1 MIEKTLPSDSLKNR
15 RQTLRDRRRSRA
27 AGAVG
32 RFLAVGSLAAGLAW
46 VMVSPYWTIRSARQ
60 VEVEGESLLDERAIR
75 DSLGL
80 SYPLSIWEIPTDRL
94 QAKLETDPAIKS
106 ARVERQLFPPRM
118 RVEIRERQPVARAN
132 ARDGQGFLD
141 AEGTFIAK
149 RYYDRPPGADRLVGP
164 AAIGYDEQYR
174 DSWQQLY
181 PFLANLPV
189 KITAIDWRDPGNL
202 VLTTDL
208 GKVYFGRHDDR
219 LAEKLTAL
227 VQARQ
232 LSSKI
237 PLDRILY
244 LDLGEPNAPTVQV
257 KPKPA
262 PAKDKPAPEAPGA
275 PR

>member
-15 RQTLRDRRRSRA
+15 RQALRDRRRSRA

-32 RFLAVGSLAAGLAW
+32 RFLAVGALAAGLAW
-46 VMVSPYWTIRSARQ
+46 VMVSPYWTLRSERQ
-60 VEVEGESLLDERAIR
+60 VEVEGENLLGERAIR

-80 SYPLSIWEIPTDRL
+80 SYPLSLWEIPTDRL
-94 QAKLETDPAIKS
+94 QEKLQTNPAIKS
-106 ARVERQLFPPRM
+106 ARIERQLFPPGM

-132 ARDGQGFLD
+132 SRNGQGYLD

-149 RYYDRPPGADRLVGP
+149 RYYDRPIDPALLVGP
-164 AAIGYDEQYR
+164 EAIGYQEQYR
-174 DSWQQLY
+174 DSWRKLY

-189 KITAIDWRDPGNL
+189 KVTVIDWRDPGNL
-202 VLTTDL
+202 VLKTDL

-232 LSSKI
+232 LSSTI
-237 PLDRILY
+237 PLDRLLY
-244 LDLGEPNAPTVQV
+244 LDLSDPNAPTVQV

-262 PAKDKPAPEAPGA
+262 PDKEKTAPV

>member
-15 RQTLRDRRRSRA
+15 RQALRDRRRSRA

-32 RFLAVGSLAAGLAW
+32 RFLAVGALAAGLAGM
-46 VMVSPYWTIRSARQ
+46 MVSPYWTIRSARQ
-60 VEVEGESLLDERAIR
+60 VEVEGESLLDERALR

-80 SYPLSIWEIPTDRL
+80 SYPLSIWKIPTDRL
-94 QAKLETDPAIKS
+94 QEKLETNPAI
-106 ARVERQLFPPRM
+106 ATATIERQLFPPRM
-118 RVEIRERQPVARAN
+118 RVEIRERQPVAKAN
-132 ARDGQGFLD
+132 SRNGQGYLD

-149 RYYDRPPGADRLVGP
+149 RYYDRPMGADRLLGP

-174 DSWQQLY
+174 DTWRKLY

-189 KITAIDWRDPGNL
+189 KVTVIDWRDPGNL
-202 VLTTDL
+202 VLKTDL

-227 VQARQ
+227 VQSRQ
-232 LSSKI
+232 LSSRI

-244 LDLGEPNAPTVQV
+244 LDLSEPNAPTVQV

-262 PAKDKPAPEAPGA
+262 PAKDKPALPS
-275 PR
+275 R